1 MVEHH
6 VQRIEAVEQKLSHD
20 FIQNLIRL
28 QIDQAIGDKLKD
40 WEQGAILK
48 QELDQELKKFKV

>member
-28 QIDQAIGDKLKD
+28 QIDQAICDKLKD
-40 WEQGAILK
+40 WEQGGILK
-48 QELDQELKKFKV
+48 QELDQELKEFKV